1 VYGAAMAAQP
11 GPQTLDEMLLERFA
25 RKNPIGAST
34 RLVLEQLFASDAI
47 NAVFEKHRV
56 EQYTSKI
63 LFATV
68 VQVMLAVVSGKVDS
82 AHAAMQR
89 HGDALGATVTAFY
102 NKLNGTE
109 PQVATA
115 LVAHAFARGK
125 ALLAEMGGLRANPL
139 SGWRLRILDGNH
151 LAATQRRL
159 EVLWSVAAGPL
170 PGLAL
175 VVFDVAAMM
184 MSDVILCEDGHAS
197 ERSLTAQILALVVE
211 GDCWIADRNFCTHEI
226 LFGMLA
232 RKSAFVIRQHKGLV
246 GDLVGTRR
254 ACGRG
259 DTGALFEQ
267 DLTLTYEGTSRTMRR
282 VTLVLDE
289 PTRDGERELHL
300 VTSLPAE
307 VSASTVA
314 SLYLSR
320 WTIESAFADLS
331 RWLDAEL
338 APLGYP
344 RAALLGFCVGLMAY
358 NAISTL
364 LGAMRATHGEA
375 FVREHVSGYYL
386 AQFGREAVGHVDD
399 MVEDDAWE
407 AWRTMS
413 IPLAAVLL
421 KEIAARIDLKMVRK
435 VKRGPKKPVPPRTR
449 FKNEPHV
456 STKKLLDVTAK
467 EESKKSPKKAR

>member
-1 VYGAAMAAQP
+1 MEGQAR
-11 GPQTLDEMLLERFA
+11 PQTLDEMLLERFA
-25 RKNPIGAST
+25 RKNPIAAGL

-47 NAVFEKHRV
+47 NAVFEKNRI

-63 LFATV
+63 LFV
-68 VQVMLAVVSGKVDS
+68 SIVQVMLAVVTGRAGSV
-82 AHAAMQR
+82 HAALLR
-89 HGDALGATVTAFY
+89 HGEALGASVTAFY

-115 LVAHAFARGK
+115 LVAHSYARGR
-125 ALLAEMGGLRANPL
+125 ALLGEMGGLRANPL
-139 SGWRLRILDGNH
+139 PGWRLRILDGNH

-175 VVFDVAAMM
+175 VAFDVASMM

-197 ERSLTAQILALVVE
+197 ERSLTAEILALVAE

-226 LFGMLA
+226 LFGMLT
-232 RKSAFVIRQHKGLV
+232 RKSAFAIRQHAGLV
-246 GDLVGTRR
+246 GALAGARR
-254 ACGRG
+254 ACGRC

-267 DLTLTYEGTSRTMRR
+267 DLTLTYKGTLRTVRR

-289 PTRDGERELHL
+289 PTRDGERDLHV
-300 VTSLPAE
+300 VTSLPPE
-307 VSASTVA
+307 VSARDVA

-320 WTIESAFADLS
+320 WTIESAFADLA
-331 RWLDAEL
+331 RWLDAEI

-344 RAALLGFCVGLMAY
+344 RAALLGFSVGLMAY

-375 FVREHVSGYYL
+375 VVRDQVSGYYL

-399 MVEDDAWE
+399 MVEDPGWAT
-407 AWRTMS
+407 WRTM
-413 IPLAAVLL
+413 PLALAAALL

-435 VKRGPKKPVPPRTR
+435 AKRGPKKPVPPRTR

-456 STKKLLDVTAK
+456 STKKLLDGTAK
-467 EESKKSPKKAR
+467 EESKKSLKKAR

>member
-1 VYGAAMAAQP
+1 MEGHAR
-11 GPQTLDEMLLERFA
+11 PQTLDEMLLERFA
-25 RKNPIGAST
+25 RKNPIAAST

-47 NAVFEKHRV
+47 NAVFEKNRV

-63 LFATV
+63 LFVTI
-68 VQVMLAVVSGKVDS
+68 VQVMLAVVTGKVDS
-82 AHAAMQR
+82 AHAAMKR
-89 HGDALGATVTAFY
+89 HGDALGASVTAFY

-115 LVAHAFARGK
+115 LVAHSYTRGR
-125 ALLAEMGGLRANPL
+125 ALLFEMGGLRANPL
-139 SGWRLRILDGNH
+139 PGWRLRILDGNH

-175 VVFDVAAMM
+175 VAFDVASMM

-197 ERSLTAQILALVVE
+197 ERSLTAEILALVAE

-226 LFGMLA
+226 LFGMLT
-232 RKSAFVIRQHKGLV
+232 RKSAFVIRQHAGLV
-246 GDLVGTRR
+246 GELVGTRR
-254 ACGRG
+254 ACGRC

-267 DLTLTYEGTSRTMRR
+267 DLTLTYKGTSRTVRR

-300 VTSLPAE
+300 VTALPVE

-364 LGAMRATHGEA
+364 LGAMRATHGED

-386 AQFGREAVGHVDD
+386 VQFGREAVGHVDD
-399 MVEDDAWE
+399 MLEDDGWDT
-407 AWRTMS
+407 WRTMS
-413 IPLAAVLL
+413 VPLAAALL
-421 KEIAARIDLKMVRK
+421 KEIAARIDLKMVGK
-435 VKRGPKKPVPPRTR
+435 AKRGPKKPVPPRTR

-456 STKKLLDVTAK
+456 STKKLLDGTAK
-467 EESKKSPKKAR
+467 EKPKKSPKNAH